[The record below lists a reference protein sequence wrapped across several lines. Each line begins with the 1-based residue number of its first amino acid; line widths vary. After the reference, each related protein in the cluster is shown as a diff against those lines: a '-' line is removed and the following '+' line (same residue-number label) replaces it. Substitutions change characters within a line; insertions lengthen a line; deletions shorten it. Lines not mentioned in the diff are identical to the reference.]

1 MIMLILKNYKAVLAF
16 ITMLVVPMVLASW
29 GFLLTTSQTNAKMP
43 MIETRVQA
51 LEQVSYRLDERYQ
64 FIQEA
69 LKEIKAN
76 QERLAKIKE

>member
-1 MIMLILKNYKAVLAF
+1 MIIFLLKNYKATLAF

-69 LKEIKAN
+69 LKEIRAN
-76 QERLAKIKE
+76 QERIAKIKE